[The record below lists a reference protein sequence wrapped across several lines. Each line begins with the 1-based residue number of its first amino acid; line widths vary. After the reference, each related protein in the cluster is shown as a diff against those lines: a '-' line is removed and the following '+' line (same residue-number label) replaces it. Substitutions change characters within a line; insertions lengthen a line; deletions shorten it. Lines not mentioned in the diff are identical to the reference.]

1 MATIEDLVVSVA
13 GGLIL
18 YWLLRRKLASGW
30 TGGLVCLLLVYILTR
45 TATEVGVG
53 HWTWGPKD
61 VEGNGDRK
69 EEQSQDYGTQAYRG
83 DEQLSMLVFNAISTE
98 PARSVYGAPAID
110 HRFYWAVNQIKRVLN
125 DCSID
130 AREYW
135 TNRRIRQRT
144 QVLYGG
150 PRAADAAQE
159 IAGLLP
165 GNQDIR
171 SLEQSGLWGI
181 HDDRDIVLLL
191 GSDAGS
197 IEEGLRETENRSCPR
212 LVGQPATG

>member
-1 MATIEDLVVSVA
+1 MATIEDIVVSVA

-18 YWLLRRKLASGW
+18 YWLSRRKLAPGW
-30 TGGLVCLLLVYILTR
+30 TGGLVCLLLVYVLMR
-45 TATEVGVG
+45 TATEAGVG
-53 HWTWGPKD
+53 HWTWGSEHGD
-61 VEGNGDRK
+61 GNRDRE
-69 EEQSQDYGTQAYRG
+69 EEQSRDNSTQVYRG

-98 PARSVYGAPAID
+98 PVRSVYGAPAID

-150 PRAADAAQE
+150 PRARGCRQGDCRT
-159 IAGLLP
+159 IARKP
-165 GNQDIR
+165 GYSELRAIR
-171 SLEQSGLWGI
+171 VMGY
-181 HDDRDIVLLL
+181 
-191 GSDAGS
+191 
-197 IEEGLRETENRSCPR
+197 PR
-212 LVGQPATG
+212 